1 MVLTNVDTKYGNS
14 VLATLEDGDRQYRV
28 YLPKRYAGVF
38 TNEELRH
45 IKPKELHLVYRG
57 TRNQTTQVEIE
68 S

>member
-1 MVLTNVDTKYGNS
+1 MCIRDS
-14 VLATLEDGDRQYRV
+14 
-28 YLPKRYAGVF
+28 PKRYAGVF